1 MTNKREVLP
10 GTNDLSPLSTN
21 GNNLFPVFL
30 KLEHLTVLI
39 VGGGYVGNEKLTA
52 VLQNSPGTTVRLVAT
67 GLISHLI
74 LMELI

>member
-1 MTNKREVLP
+1 MTNKKEILP
-10 GTNDLSPLSTN
+10 VTNELSPLSKD

-52 VLQNSPGTTVRLVAT
+52 VLQNSP
-67 GLISHLI
+67 
-74 LMELI
+74 